1 MIVHFTHS
9 AFTIKMLCSI
19 KTQWILHNQN
29 ANVSF
34 PNLFLERIPCAWP
47 NREKKMS
54 CIGQKQMQGFHI
66 LASWQYF
73 ILIQTGHNTTAEN
86 CSLFAGTLR
95 CHQYWQDWETRQ
107 WQFRTQSNGSIQMQC
122 KWIFLGLYLWIS
134 LILIHV
140 HWSLTCM
147 KIQCNKGFSS
157 TEFNFRNYQ
166 KVRFIK

>member
-1 MIVHFTHS
+1 
-9 AFTIKMLCSI
+9 MLCSI
-19 KTQWILHNQN
+19 RNTMNTAQSKCQCIL
-29 ANVSF
+29 SKS
-34 PNLFLERIPCAWP
+34 LFGEDTLCLTKQR
-47 NREKKMS
+47 KKMS

-66 LASWQYF
+66 FASWQYF
-73 ILIQTGHNTTAEN
+73 ILIQTGHNTTAGN
-86 CSLFAGTLR
+86 CSLFAGTLG
-95 CHQYWQDWETRQ
+95 CHQYWQDWETCQ

-140 HWSLTCM
+140 HWSLTCV

-157 TEFNFRNYQ
+157 TEFNFRNHQ